1 MNVIDKAVTYLAP
14 ERALRRAA
22 ARQALKIVNSGY
34 GNYGANRFK
43 KSMIG
48 WSYGG
53 GSSKEDIEDNID
65 TLRQRSRDAYMGVP
79 IAAGALK
86 ALRTNVLASGLTPS
100 PQVDGEFLGLTTE
113 QTDEL
118 QQQIQRE
125 FSLWADTNDCDADGV
140 DNFYRLQQLIF
151 LGFLMNGDAFAVLGM
166 EQEPGVPYELKIRVI
181 EADRVCS
188 PGLMDR
194 LFPCE
199 VDGYQVYKIVQGIE
213 TNEAGKVVAYWICS
227 EHPHGAMISHP
238 DAMKWTRVEARGA
251 YSGRRNVL
259 FVMARERA
267 GQLRGVPIL
276 APVIESIK
284 QLGRYTEAEITA
296 AVISNLFTAF
306 VTPESVSNEAP
317 FAEMIPPEL
326 QIDAQDQGTIEMAP
340 GGIVSLAPGE
350 QVTFADPKHPNAG
363 FPEFSEAFIKQIC
376 TALEVPPEVLYKMFG
391 TSFSA
396 SRGALNEFWRV
407 CQMYR
412 DWLSEDFCQP
422 VYEEWFS
429 EAVAK
434 GRINAPGYFT
444 DPAIKKAYTNCNWNG
459 PARTNLNPVDE
470 VQAAVMRVNA
480 GYSTAVEETAQM
492 TGGDW
497 NRNIKQRL
505 IEAEKKKAVDEMAML
520 QEPEP
525 EPQQSSTGG
534 DEDNE

>member
-1 MNVIDKAVTYLAP
+1 MNIIDRAVTFLSP
-14 ERALRRAA
+14 EKGLRRMA
-22 ARQALKIVNSGY
+22 AREALKVVNSGY
-34 GNYGANRFK
+34 GNYGANRHK

-48 WSYGG
+48 WMYGG

-65 TLRQRSRDAYMGVP
+65 VLRQRSRDAYMGVP
-79 IAAGALK
+79 IATGALK

-113 QTDEL
+113 QTDAL

-125 FSLWADTNDCDADGV
+125 FSLWSETNDCDADGV

-151 LGFLMNGDAFAVLGM
+151 LGFLMNGDAFALLTM
-166 EQEPGVPYELKIRVI
+166 NQAAEEPYELKVRVV

-199 VDGYQVYKIVQGIE
+199 VDGYQVYKIIQGIE
-213 TNEAGKVVAYWICS
+213 TDETGRVVAYWICN
-227 EHPHGAMISHP
+227 EHPHGAMINRP
-238 DAMKWTRVEARGA
+238 DGMKWTRVEARGA

-276 APVIESIK
+276 APVLEPLK
-284 QLGRYTEAEITA
+284 QLGRYTDAEITA
-296 AVISNLFTAF
+296 AVVSSMFTVF
-306 VTPESVSNEAP
+306 VTPEAVSNDAP
-317 FAEMIPPEL
+317 FGEMIPDQDMVDARDPGSIEL
-326 QIDAQDQGTIEMAP
+326 AP
-340 GGIVSLAPGE
+340 GGIVSMAPGE
-350 QVTFADPKHPNAG
+350 KVQFADPKHPSSG
-363 FPEFSEAFIKQIC
+363 FGEFSDAFIKQIC
-376 TALEVPPEVLYKMFG
+376 TALEVPPEVLYKLFG

-422 VYEEWFS
+422 VYEEWFT

-434 GRINAPGYFT
+434 GRINAPGYFR
-444 DPAIKKAYTNCNWNG
+444 DPAVRKAYTRCNWNG

-470 VQAAVMRVNA
+470 VTAAVMRVNA

-497 NRNIKQRL
+497 NRNI
-505 IEAEKKKAVDEMAML
+505 EAEKKKAVDEMAL
-520 QEPEP
+520 IPEP
-525 EPQQSSTGG
+525 DPQNRGTGE
-534 DEDNE
+534 EDNNE